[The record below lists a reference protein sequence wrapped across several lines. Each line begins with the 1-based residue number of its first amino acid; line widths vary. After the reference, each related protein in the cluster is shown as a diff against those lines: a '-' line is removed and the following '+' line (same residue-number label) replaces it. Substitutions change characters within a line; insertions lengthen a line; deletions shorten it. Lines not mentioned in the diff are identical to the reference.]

1 MAEAFRKEA
10 SKMIADRVL
19 RLNCLAMA
27 PAIGVYLGVGS
38 EVQTLPMIQ
47 TLITAGRVVGL
58 PTMRSGVMVMREV
71 ADITVLVAGD
81 FGVPEPPEGARMI
94 EPDVLLIPGVGFTET
109 GHRIGQGAGHY
120 DRYLEGRYPRPVA
133 IGLAFDEQIVDELPL
148 EAHDQR
154 MNFVVTQT
162 RLIDCL
168 EQ

>member
-1 MAEAFRKEA
+1 MPQPLRQEA
-10 SKMIADRVL
+10 SQVIAQRVL
-19 RLNCLAMA
+19 GMNCLAMA
-27 PAIGVYLGVGS
+27 SSVGVYAGVGS

-47 TLITAGRVVGL
+47 ALVRAGRVVGL
-58 PTMRSGVMVMREV
+58 PSMQGGVMAMREV
-71 ADITVLVAGD
+71 ADVAAMVTGD
-81 FGVPEPPEGARMI
+81 FGVPEPPEDAQVI

-120 DRYLEGRYPRPVA
+120 DRYLEGRYPKPVA
-133 IGLAFDEQIVDELPL
+133 IGLAFDEQVVDELPF

-168 EQ
+168 ED